1 MLKVEDYQN
10 EHDENFENEQHFYD
24 DIFSLDNL
32 RSFTNQQFFE
42 PLNSSE
48 KDFFP
53 FNTYIF
59 FEEELPIEDFFKN
72 DPANIDTSSENQMVG
87 SDSSK
92 EEPQK
97 INKKNKFITTK
108 ENSKTS
114 QGTKEGSIQL
124 KKKRGRVRRSPNKSE
139 RREHNKYSPDNILR
153 KVQIHFISYLLFLF
167 NLLLKHYNIEERVVN
182 INTKDKGTINVKNL
196 NSLKE
201 KTLDDVISSE
211 LSTKFTKKGEDHN
224 KKICDKIKNDGNY
237 KVLNLILKEKY
248 LKFFKNYYHNEKTI
262 NLKEYSDHEEIIQ
275 FPSEPKTLNDLFN
288 KESNRGDEKY
298 KKTVL
303 EVIKNTKFF
312 II

>member
-1 MLKVEDYQN
+1 MKEDPL
-10 EHDENFENEQHFYD
+10 EHDENFENERQFFD
-24 DIFSLDNL
+24 DIFSLDNS
-32 RSFTNQQFFE
+32 RSFTN
-42 PLNSSE
+42 SSK

-53 FNTYIF
+53 LNTYTS
-59 FEEELPIEDFFKN
+59 FEKELPFKDFFKK

-87 SDSSK
+87 SDSSQ

-97 INKKNKFITTK
+97 INKKYKFITAR
-108 ENSKTS
+108 ENSNNS

-124 KKKRGRVRRSPNKSE
+124 KKKRGRRRIPNKSE
-139 RREHNKYSPDNILR
+139 RREHNKYSRDNILR

-182 INTKDKGTINVKNL
+182 INTEDKRTINVKDL

-201 KTLDDVISSE
+201 KTLCGVISSG
-211 LSTKFTKKGEDHN
+211 LSAKFTKKGKDHN
-224 KKICDKIKNDGNY
+224 QKICEKINDGNY
-237 KVLNLILKEKY
+237 KVLKLILEEKY
-248 LKFFKNYYHNEKTI
+248 LKFFKSYYHNEKTI
-262 NLKEYSDHEEIIQ
+262 NLKEYSEHEEIIH
-275 FPSEPKTLNDLFN
+275 FSSEPKTLDDLFN

-312 II
+312 MI